1 MSGHSKWAK
10 VHRQKT
16 ITDAKKGA
24 VFTKLGNLIT
34 VAAKEGG
41 EDIETNFKLRLAV
54 EKARQAN
61 MPKDNIDRAIK
72 KGAGLSTGKT
82 ALAEITYEAFG
93 PSGSVFVIEA
103 ITDNKNRT
111 VADLKAVLNK
121 NGGQLGGPNST
132 LWQFERK
139 GLILID
145 KNQLKNK
152 NTDDLELDLIEAGAD
167 GLKVGIGPSPVCTT
181 RIIAGAGVPQIT
193 AIIDVMEVAQKYH
206 VPVCADGG
214 MKFPGDVA
222 KALAA
227 GASSIFSGYLFA
239 GTDEAPGMIIMKDG
253 KRYKK
258 YMGSAS
264 YDSSHE
270 RRELSQGKQVKERL
284 DVFVEGVAILVD
296 YKGPVRDVINSLLKG
311 VQSGMSYCGARTIQ
325 EMQANAEFIQITS
338 AGWEES
344 KERGQKLSE

>member
-111 VADLKAVLNK
+111 VADLKAVLIK

-152 NTDDLELDLIEAGAD
+152 NTDDLELDLIEAGAENINQD
-167 GLKVGIGPSPVCTT
+167 ENSWEITT
-181 RIIAGAGVPQIT
+181 AANHWPTMEKNIKQLNINIKESSLGYKPKDYLDIKEEETKEKIDKLYT
-193 AIIDVMEVAQKYH
+193 ALID
-206 VPVCADGG
+206 
-214 MKFPGDVA
+214 
-222 KALAA
+222 
-227 GASSIFSGYLFA
+227 I
-239 GTDEAPGMIIMKDG
+239 DE
-253 KRYKK
+253 
-258 YMGSAS
+258 
-264 YDSSHE
+264 
-270 RRELSQGKQVKERL
+270 
-284 DVFVEGVAILVD
+284 
-296 YKGPVRDVINSLLKG
+296 INNI
-311 VQSGMSYCGARTIQ
+311 YTN
-325 EMQANAEFIQITS
+325 AN
-338 AGWEES
+338 W
-344 KERGQKLSE
+344 